1 MAQTYKYKLFNN
13 RTRPSKNMLVKDVH
27 VSRRLNALDYVAML
41 RTHYLIMLV
50 SILTCALAGMAAALL
65 KTPTYE
71 ATMLLQVGPVFS
83 RKIGSFGEERNGQE
97 NNINVASETEI
108 IKSRAVIG
116 AAANDLALY
125 INARPN
131 YFPMIGR
138 FFAAK
143 SDASRAV
150 MLPMFEEYCWGNEY
164 IEVKA
169 FDVPNSLLGKKF
181 EISLKSGGY
190 YTFYSYGTQESFVGH
205 VGIASRFPSK
215 LGNINLHVD
224 RVFGQE
230 GQSFILVRRPE
241 ISVIE
246 NLQGSLAVSESA
258 KASNMIRVAFKGS
271 SPAATYSFLKS
282 LGAHYLEISGRGRT
296 GSLVRSMVVANLG
309 LPDFKLRM
317 ELADRK
323 YNDARRRYEVA
334 NVGDVGTATANRVIQ
349 LREKHSETLR
359 KRVELGS
366 SLGPSHPLLI
376 AVNEQLRAI
385 EAELNTAER
394 EVARVPA
401 MEEELQNLARDAKIN
416 ADLYTALLRSSKEL
430 SFAAE
435 KYSAEVRIVDPPVEP
450 TERSDSPWR
459 LFIGCLTLGAVIG
472 ISSAIIM
479 GVMQRRAC

>member
-13 RTRPSKNMLVKDVH
+13 RTNPSKTTLVKGVDVSH
-27 VSRRLNALDYVAML
+27 RLNTLDYVAML
-41 RTHYLIMLV
+41 RAHYLIVLI

-71 ATMLLQVGPVFS
+71 ATMLLQVGPAFS

-131 YFPMIGR
+131 YFPIIGR

-143 SDASRAV
+143 SDVSRTIIF
-150 MLPMFEEYCWGNEY
+150 PMFEKYCWGNEY
-164 IEVKA
+164 IDVKA
-169 FDVPNSLLGKKF
+169 FDVPNSLLDKKF
-181 EISLKSGGY
+181 EISLQRGGY
-190 YTFYSYGTQESFVGH
+190 YTLHSYGTRESFVGH
-205 VGIASRFPSK
+205 IGIARKFHSK
-215 LGNINLHVD
+215 LGNINLHVGS
-224 RVFGQE
+224 VFGQE
-230 GQSFILVRRPE
+230 GQSFILLRRPE

-246 NLQGSLAVSESA
+246 DLQASLTVSESA

-282 LGAHYLEISGRGRT
+282 LSAHYLEISGRGRT
-296 GSLVRSMVVANLG
+296 GSIVRSMVVANLG

-323 YNDARRRYEVA
+323 YNDARRKYEVA
-334 NVGDVGTATANRVIQ
+334 NVGDVGAATANRVIQ
-349 LREKHSETLR
+349 LREKHSDILR

-394 EVARVPA
+394 EVARIPA

-435 KYSAEVRIVDPPVEP
+435 KYSAEVRVVDPPVEP
-450 TERSDSPWR
+450 TERSDAPWR
-459 LFIGCLTLGAVIG
+459 LFIGCLTLGGVIG

-479 GVMQRRAC
+479 GVMQRRVY